1 MKRVWILVCIGSLLI
16 SGCWDNKEVQDISY
30 ITALGI
36 DHKDNKYI
44 IYVQMLDFATIA
56 KQENSK
62 PTEKAPIWVGR
73 GTGTNL
79 AEALIDLYTSNQQ
92 RVSWGHV
99 TALVLTESVLK
110 PELLSQVFDLTN
122 RTQEIRYTKWIY
134 GTMDNME
141 DLFAVSPF
149 FQLSPL
155 HSLLHEPRESYV
167 QFSFIPPLQFVNF
180 IRLYREKAATVV
192 LPSLHISNQKW
203 SENLKQHPILEVNG
217 GFLIK
222 NKKTMGWLRRSDL
235 LGTRWLASP
244 QTHASIIVKDND
256 KAIGSIVL
264 EKPQSSIEVIRK
276 PNDVSYRIKL
286 NVTGTVQNMYIST
299 IGVKELKRLTEDT
312 LRKEMQ
318 NTFKKAALIK
328 ADPYE
333 LCLQL
338 YRTDP
343 KLWKKLVE
351 QKKEIYDETPLEF
364 NVDVNLRYWGQ
375 RRSLNR

>member
-1 MKRVWILVCIGSLLI
+1 MKRVLMLLSMLSLLL
-16 SGCWDNKEVQDISY
+16 SGCWDNKEVQDINY

-36 DHKDNKYI
+36 DYKDDKYI

-56 KQENSK
+56 KQESSK

-73 GTGTNL
+73 GTGTTL
-79 AEALIDLYTSNQQ
+79 TEALIDLYTSSQQ

-99 TALVLTESVLK
+99 TALVLAESVLQPK
-110 PELLSQVFDLTN
+110 QLSQVFDLTN
-122 RTQEIRYTKWIY
+122 RSQEIRYTKWLY
-134 GTMDNME
+134 GTKDKME
-141 DLFAVSPF
+141 DLFTVSPF

-167 QFSFIPPLQFVNF
+167 QFSFIRPIQFVNF
-180 IRLYREKAATVV
+180 IRLYREKAATVI
-192 LPSLHISNQKW
+192 LPSLHISTQNW

-222 NKKTMGWLRRSDL
+222 NKELMGWLKRSDL
-235 LGTRWLASP
+235 LGTRWLASAN
-244 QTHASIIVKDND
+244 THAAVIVQADGE
-256 KAIGSIVL
+256 AIGSIRL
-264 EKPQSSIEVIRK
+264 ENPHSSIEVIRR
-276 PNDVSYRIKL
+276 PNDALYRIKL
-286 NVTGTVQNMYIST
+286 NVTGTVQTMYKKVGI
-299 IGVKELKRLTEDT
+299 EEMKRLTEET
-312 LRKEMQ
+312 LRKEMH
-318 NTFKKAALIK
+318 NTFHKAALLH

-351 QKKEIYDETPLEF
+351 QKKEIYDETPLELE
-364 NVDVNLRYWGQ
+364 VDVNLRYWGQ
-375 RRSLNR
+375 RKSLNR

>member
-1 MKRVWILVCIGSLLI
+1 MKRILMLLSMLSLLL
-16 SGCWDNKEVQDISY
+16 SGCWDNKEVQDINY

-36 DHKDNKYI
+36 DYKDNKYI

-56 KQENSK
+56 KQESSK

-73 GTGTNL
+73 GTGTTL
-79 AEALIDLYTSNQQ
+79 TEALIDLYTSSQQ

-99 TALVLTESVLK
+99 TALVLTESVLQPK
-110 PELLSQVFDLTN
+110 QLSQVFDLTN
-122 RTQEIRYTKWIY
+122 RSQEIRYTKWLY
-134 GTMDNME
+134 GTKDKME
-141 DLFAVSPF
+141 DLFTVSPF

-167 QFSFIPPLQFVNF
+167 QFSFIRPIQFVNF
-180 IRLYREKAATVV
+180 IRLYREKAATVM
-192 LPSLHISNQKW
+192 LPSLHISTQNW

-222 NKKTMGWLRRSDL
+222 NKELMGWLKRSDL
-235 LGTRWLASP
+235 LGTRWLASAN
-244 QTHASIIVKDND
+244 THAAVIVKADGE
-256 KAIGSIVL
+256 AIGSIRL
-264 EKPQSSIEVIRK
+264 ENPHSSIEVIRK
-276 PNDVSYRIKL
+276 PNNASYRIKL
-286 NVTGTVQNMYIST
+286 NVTGTVQTMYKKVGIN
-299 IGVKELKRLTEDT
+299 EMKRLTEET
-312 LRKEMQ
+312 LRKEMH
-318 NTFKKAALIK
+318 NTFHKAALIQ

-351 QKKEIYDETPLEF
+351 QKKEINDETPLELE
-364 NVDVNLRYWGQ
+364 VDVNLRYWGQ
-375 RRSLNR
+375 RKSLNR

>member
-1 MKRVWILVCIGSLLI
+1 MKRVLLLLSMLSLLL
-16 SGCWDNKEVQDISY
+16 SGCWDNKEVQDINY

-36 DHKDNKYI
+36 DYKDDKYI

-56 KQENSK
+56 KQESSK

-73 GTGTNL
+73 GTGTTL
-79 AEALIDLYTSNQQ
+79 TEALIDLYTSSQQ

-99 TALVLTESVLK
+99 TALVLAESVLQPK
-110 PELLSQVFDLTN
+110 QLSQVFDLTN
-122 RTQEIRYTKWIY
+122 RSQEIRYTKWVY
-134 GTMDNME
+134 GTQDKME
-141 DLFAVSPF
+141 DLFTVSPF

-167 QFSFIPPLQFVNF
+167 QFSFIRPIQFVNF
-180 IRLYREKAATVV
+180 IRLYREKAATVI
-192 LPSLHISNQKW
+192 LPSLHISTQNW

-222 NKKTMGWLRRSDL
+222 NKELMGWLKRSDL
-235 LGTRWLASP
+235 LGTRWLASAN
-244 QTHASIIVKDND
+244 THAAVIVQADGE
-256 KAIGSIVL
+256 AIGSIRL
-264 EKPQSSIEVIRK
+264 ENPHSSIEVIRR
-276 PNDVSYRIKL
+276 PNDALYRIKL
-286 NVTGTVQNMYIST
+286 NVTGTVQTMYKKVGI
-299 IGVKELKRLTEDT
+299 EEMKRLTEET
-312 LRKEMQ
+312 LRKEMH
-318 NTFKKAALIK
+318 NTFHKAALLH

-351 QKKEIYDETPLEF
+351 QKKEIYDETPLELE
-364 NVDVNLRYWGQ
+364 VDVNLRYWGQ
-375 RRSLNR
+375 RKSLNR